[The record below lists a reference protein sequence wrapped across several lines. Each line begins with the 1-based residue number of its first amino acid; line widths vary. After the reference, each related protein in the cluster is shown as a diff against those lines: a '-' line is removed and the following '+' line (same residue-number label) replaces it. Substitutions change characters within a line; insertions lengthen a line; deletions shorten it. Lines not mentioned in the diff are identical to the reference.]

1 MGIINFP
8 GKKRYLTGIDWIIHV
23 LDYITKKA
31 TGTGN
36 TSQIVLELEGSPQKD
51 KFRNCLDSLIRKY
64 PVLHGRPSRDYNL
77 APYWKISFTKQRQP
91 LPLKISYLD
100 NSYSEANIFSI
111 LERIANLKFIG
122 DHEHLFFHL
131 IYTGN
136 KYYVAMTFDHR
147 LFDGRGAEA
156 FLEILQNEWENKD
169 NSFCDKD
176 IIVPAESAHLCNW
189 RKKFIAGQQANRA
202 FLKMGENAPPR
213 VLPLPASLNNLGFR
227 FKVIPF
233 DKHQTDLILENAYE
247 EAGYLM
253 LMPYVLAS
261 TIWIMHKLFTKR
273 NIKSGDYVVPVS
285 IDMRP
290 TDKVQQEVFF
300 NHVSFLFFLVR
311 PDEADHFPVLIKSIK
326 QQIYDQVKSEL
337 PRNFQEASLLMRI
350 LPLPI
355 LSNIMRLYLKGQI
368 ASFSFSYVG
377 ESAYKSSSFMGKNIL
392 NIFHMP
398 RVPVPP
404 GIGIFFHQF
413 QNKLNVVLSFLEG
426 ILSDEEANE
435 LIHTL
440 QSRLGAK

>member
-1 MGIINFP
+1 MGTINFTR
-8 GKKRYLTGIDWIIHV
+8 KKCYLTGIDWIIHT

-36 TSQIVLELEGSPQKD
+36 TSQIILELDGSPLED
-51 KFRNCLDSLIRKY
+51 KFRNCLGSLIKKH

-77 APYWKISFTKQRQP
+77 APYWKMSFVKQRQP
-91 LPLKISYLD
+91 LPLKISCFD
-100 NSYSEANIFSI
+100 NTSSKADLFSI
-111 LERIANLKFIG
+111 LEQTANLKFIS
-122 DHEHLFFHL
+122 DREHLFFHL
-131 IYTGN
+131 IYAEN
-136 KYYVAMTFDHR
+136 KTYVAMTFDHR
-147 LFDGRGAEA
+147 LFDALGAEA
-156 FLEILQNEWENKD
+156 FLEMLQNEWKNKD
-169 NSFCDKD
+169 NSFCNKD

-189 RKKFIAGQQANRA
+189 RRKFIAGQQANRA

-213 VLPLPASLNNLGFR
+213 VLPLPASLNNRRFR

-233 DKHQTDLILENAYE
+233 DKHQTDLIVENAYK

-261 TIWIMHKLFTKR
+261 AIWIMHKLFTKR

-300 NHVSFLFFLVR
+300 NHVSFLFFLIR

-326 QQIYDQVKSEL
+326 QQLYDQVKSEL

-377 ESAYKSSSFMGKNIL
+377 ESAYKSSSFMGKKIL
-392 NIFHMP
+392 NILHMP

-404 GIGIFFHQF
+404 GIGIFFHQS

>member
-36 TSQIVLELEGSPQKD
+36 TSQIVLELEGSPQED
-51 KFRNCLDSLIRKY
+51 KFRNCLDSSIRKY

-100 NSYSEANIFSI
+100 NTSSEANIFSI

-122 DHEHLFFHL
+122 DQEHLFFHL
-131 IYTGN
+131 IYAEN
-136 KYYVAMTFDHR
+136 KTYVAMTFDHR
-147 LFDGRGAEA
+147 LFDALGAEA
-156 FLEILQNEWENKD
+156 FLEMLQDEWKNKD
-169 NSFCDKD
+169 NPFCNKD
-176 IIVPAESAHLCNW
+176 IIVPAKSAHLCNW
-189 RKKFIAGQQANRA
+189 RRKFIAGQQANRA

-213 VLPLPASLNNLGFR
+213 VLPLPASLNNRRFR

-233 DKHQTDLILENAYE
+233 DEYQTDLILENAYK

-261 TIWIMHKLFTKR
+261 AIWIMHKLFTKR

-300 NHVSFLFFLVR
+300 NHVSFLFFLDR

-326 QQIYDQVKSEL
+326 QQLYDQVKSEL

-377 ESAYKSSSFMGKNIL
+377 ESAYKSSSFMGKKIL
-392 NIFHMP
+392 NILHMP

-404 GIGIFFHQF
+404 GIGIFFHQS
-413 QNKLNVVLSFLEG
+413 QNKLNGVLSFLEG

>member
-1 MGIINFP
+1 MSIINFP
-8 GKKRYLTGIDWIIHV
+8 SKKRYLTGIDWIIHV

-36 TSQIVLELEGSPQKD
+36 TSQIVLELEGSPQED
-51 KFRNCLDSLIRKY
+51 KFRNCLDSLIKKY
-64 PVLHGRPSRDYNL
+64 PVLYGRTSRDYNL
-77 APYWKISFTKQRQP
+77 APYWKIFSKRQSGL
-91 LPLKISYLD
+91 LPVKVYH
-100 NSYSEANIFSI
+100 
-111 LERIANLKFIG
+111 LEHINHTDLFKLLEQKANLKFISNQ
-122 DHEHLFFHL
+122 EHVFFHL
-131 IYTGN
+131 IYTKN
-136 KYYVAMTFDHR
+136 KCYVAMTFDHR
-147 LFDGRGAEA
+147 LFDARGAEA
-156 FLEILQNEWENKD
+156 FLEMFQNQWENKD
-169 NSFCDKD
+169 NTFCDKD

-189 RKKFIAGQQANRA
+189 RKKFIAGKQVNRT
-202 FLKMGENAPPR
+202 FLKLGENAPPR
-213 VLPLPASLNNLGFR
+213 VLPLPASLNNRRFR

-233 DKHQTDLILENAYE
+233 DKHQTGLIVENAYK

-261 TIWIMHKLFTKR
+261 AVWVMHRLFSKR

-300 NHVSFLFFLVR
+300 NHVSFLFFIVR
-311 PDEADHFPVLIKSIK
+311 PDAADHFPVLIKSIK
-326 QQIYDQVKSEL
+326 QQLYDQVKSEL

-355 LSNIMRLYLKGQI
+355 LSNIMRVYLKGQI
-368 ASFSFSYVG
+368 ASFSFSNVG
-377 ESAYKSSSFMGKNIL
+377 ESAYKSSSFMGKKIL
-392 NIFHMP
+392 NILHMP

-404 GIGIFFHQF
+404 GLGIFFHQF

>member
-1 MGIINFP
+1 MPI
-8 GKKRYLTGIDWIIHV
+8 KVYH
-23 LDYITKKA
+23 LDDIFGDTDVFSLLEQKA
-31 TGTGN
+31 N
-36 TSQIVLELEGSPQKD
+36 Q
-51 KFRNCLDSLIRKY
+51 
-64 PVLHGRPSRDYNL
+64 
-77 APYWKISFTKQRQP
+77 
-91 LPLKISYLD
+91 
-100 NSYSEANIFSI
+100 
-111 LERIANLKFIG
+111 KFIS
-122 DHEHLFFHL
+122 DQEHLFFHL

-136 KYYVAMTFDHR
+136 KCYVAMTFDHR
-147 LFDGRGAEA
+147 LFDARGAEA
-156 FLEILQNEWENKD
+156 FLEMFQNQWENKD
-169 NSFCDKD
+169 NTFCDKD

-189 RKKFIAGQQANRA
+189 RKKFIAGKQVNRT
-202 FLKMGENAPPR
+202 FLKLGENAPPR
-213 VLPLPASLNNLGFR
+213 VLPLPASLNNRRFR

-233 DKHQTDLILENAYE
+233 DKHQTGLIVENAYK

-261 TIWIMHKLFTKR
+261 AIWIMHKLFTKR

-300 NHVSFLFFLVR
+300 NHISFLFFIVR
-311 PDEADHFPVLIKSIK
+311 SDEADHFPVLIKSIK
-326 QQIYDQVKSEL
+326 QQLYDQVKSEL

-368 ASFSFSYVG
+368 ASFSFSNVG
-377 ESAYKSSSFMGKNIL
+377 ESAYKSSSFMGKKIL
-392 NIFHMP
+392 NILHMP

-413 QNKLNVVLSFLEG
+413 QNKLNIVLSFLEG

>member
-1 MGIINFP
+1 MSKINFSR
-8 GKKRYLTGIDWIIHV
+8 KKRYLSGIDWIIHA

-31 TGTGN
+31 IGTGN
-36 TSQIVLELEGSPQKD
+36 TSQIVLELEGSLQED
-51 KFRNCLDSLIRKY
+51 KFRTCLDSLIKKY
-64 PVLHGRPSRDYNL
+64 PVLYGRPSRNYNL
-77 APYWKISFTKQRQP
+77 APYWKIFSKRQSRL
-91 LPLKISYLD
+91 LPVKVYHLEYI
-100 NSYSEANIFSI
+100 NHTNIFKL
-111 LERIANLKFIG
+111 LEQKANLKFINEQ
-122 DHEHLFFHL
+122 EHLFFHL
-131 IYTGN
+131 IHAEN
-136 KYYVAMTFDHR
+136 KTYVAMTFDHR
-147 LFDGRGAEA
+147 LFDALGAEA
-156 FLEILQNEWENKD
+156 FLEMLQNEWKNKD
-169 NSFCDKD
+169 NSFCDKN

-189 RKKFIAGQQANRA
+189 RRKFIAGQQANRA
-202 FLKMGENAPPR
+202 FLKMSKNAPPR

-233 DKHQTDLILENAYE
+233 DKYQTDLILENAYKD
-247 EAGYLM
+247 AGYLM

-261 TIWIMHKLFTKR
+261 AIWVIHRLFSKR

-300 NHVSFLFFLVR
+300 NHVSFLFFIIR
-311 PDEADHFPVLIKSIK
+311 SDEAEHFPFLIKSIK
-326 QQIYDQVKSEL
+326 QQLYDQVKSGL
-337 PRNFQEASLLMRI
+337 PSNFQEASLLMRI

-368 ASFSFSYVG
+368 ASFSFSNVG
-377 ESAYKSSSFMGKNIL
+377 EGAYRSSNFMGKKIL

-404 GIGIFFHQF
+404 GLGIFFHQF

-426 ILSDEEANE
+426 ILSDKEANE

-440 QSRLGAK
+440 QSRLGEK

>member
-1 MGIINFP
+1 MSNINFSR
-8 GKKRYLTGIDWIIHV
+8 KKRYLTGIDWIIHA
-23 LDYITKKA
+23 LDYITKKG

-36 TSQIVLELEGSPQKD
+36 TSQIILELDGAPAED
-51 KFRNCLDSLIRKY
+51 EFRDCIENLIKKY
-64 PVLHGRPSRDYNL
+64 PVLHGRTSRDYNL

-91 LPLKISYLD
+91 LPVKASYLD
-100 NSYSEANIFSI
+100 NTSCEADIFSI
-111 LERIANLKFIG
+111 LAQIANLKFISNQ
-122 DHEHLFFHL
+122 EHLFFHL

-136 KYYVAMTFDHR
+136 KCYVVMTFDHR
-147 LFDGRGAEA
+147 LFDARGAEA
-156 FLEILQNEWENKD
+156 FLEILQNEWKNKD
-169 NSFCDKD
+169 NTFCDKD
-176 IIVPAESAHLCNW
+176 IIVPAESAHLRRW
-189 RKKFIAGQQANRA
+189 RRKFIAGQQVNRT
-202 FLKMGENAPPR
+202 FLKLGENAPPR
-213 VLPLPASLNNLGFR
+213 ALPLPASLNNRRFR

-233 DKHQTDLILENAYE
+233 DKHQTDLIVENAYK

-261 TIWIMHKLFTKR
+261 AVWVMHRLFSKR

-300 NHVSFLFFLVR
+300 NHVSFLFFIVR
-311 PDEADHFPVLIKSIK
+311 PDAADHFPVLIKSIK
-326 QQIYDQVKSEL
+326 QQLYDQVKSEL

-355 LSNIMRLYLKGQI
+355 LSNIMRVYLKGQI
-368 ASFSFSYVG
+368 ASFSFSNVG
-377 ESAYKSSSFMGKNIL
+377 ESAYKSSSFMGKKIL
-392 NIFHMP
+392 NILHMP

-404 GIGIFFHQF
+404 GLGIFFHQF

-426 ILSDEEANE
+426 ILSDKEANE

>member
-1 MGIINFP
+1 MGIITFSR
-8 GKKRYLTGIDWIIHV
+8 KKRYLTGIDWIIHA

-36 TSQIVLELEGSPQKD
+36 TSQIILELDGSPSED
-51 KFRNCLDSLIRKY
+51 DFRNCLGSLIKKH

-77 APYWKISFTKQRQP
+77 APYWKIFFMKQYKT
-91 LPLKISYLD
+91 LPIKVYHFD
-100 NSYSEANIFSI
+100 DIFGDADVFSL
-111 LERIANLKFIG
+111 LEQKANLKFIS
-122 DHEHLFFHL
+122 DEEHIFFYL
-131 IYTGN
+131 IYAGN
-136 KYYVAMTFDHR
+136 KCYVAMTFDHR

-169 NSFCDKD
+169 NTFCDKD

-189 RKKFIAGQQANRA
+189 RKKFIAGQQVNRT
-202 FLKMGENAPPR
+202 FLKLGENAPPR
-213 VLPLPASLNNLGFR
+213 VLPLPASLNNRRFR

-233 DKHQTDLILENAYE
+233 DKHQTNLIVENAYK

-261 TIWIMHKLFTKR
+261 AVWVMHRLFSKR

-300 NHVSFLFFLVR
+300 NHVSLLFFLIR

-326 QQIYDQVKSEL
+326 QQLYDQVKSEL
-337 PRNFQEASLLMRI
+337 LRNFQEASLLMRI
-350 LPLPI
+350 LPLPV

-368 ASFSFSYVG
+368 ASFSFSNVG
-377 ESAYKSSSFMGKNIL
+377 ESAYRSSSFMGKKIL
-392 NIFHMP
+392 NILHMP

-404 GIGIFFHQF
+404 GLGIFFHQF

>member
-1 MGIINFP
+1 MSTINFSR
-8 GKKRYLTGIDWIIHV
+8 KKRYLTGIDWIIHA

-31 TGTGN
+31 TGAGN
-36 TSQIVLELEGSPQKD
+36 TSQVILELDGSPSED
-51 KFRNCLDSLIRKY
+51 DFRICLESLTKKH
-64 PVLHGRPSRDYNL
+64 PVLHGKPSRDYNL
-77 APYWKISFTKQRQP
+77 APYWKMPFMRQCKS
-91 LPLKISYLD
+91 LPIKVYCLD
-100 NSYSEANIFSI
+100 DIYSNTNVFSL
-111 LERIANLKFIG
+111 LEQIANLKFISNQ
-122 DHEHLFFHL
+122 EHLFFHL
-131 IYTGN
+131 IYAEN
-136 KYYVAMTFDHR
+136 KTYVAMTFDHR
-147 LFDGRGAEA
+147 LFDARGAEA

-169 NSFCDKD
+169 NTFCDKD

-189 RKKFIAGQQANRA
+189 RKKFIAGQQVNRT
-202 FLKMGENAPPR
+202 FLKLGENAPPR
-213 VLPLPASLNNLGFR
+213 VLPLPASLNNRRFR

-233 DKHQTDLILENAYE
+233 DKHQTDLIVENAYK

-261 TIWIMHKLFTKR
+261 AVWVMRRLFSKR

-285 IDMRP
+285 IDMRT

-300 NHVSFLFFLVR
+300 NHVSLLFFLIR

-326 QQIYDQVKSEL
+326 QQLYDQVKSEL

-368 ASFSFSYVG
+368 ASFSFSNVG
-377 ESAYKSSSFMGKNIL
+377 ESAYKSSSFMGKKIL
-392 NIFHMP
+392 NILHMP

-404 GIGIFFHQF
+404 GLGIFFHQS
-413 QNKLNVVLSFLEG
+413 QNKLNAVLSFLEG

>member
-1 MGIINFP
+1 MGTINFTR
-8 GKKRYLTGIDWIIHV
+8 KKCYLTGIDWIIHT

-36 TSQIVLELEGSPQKD
+36 TSQIILELDGSPLED
-51 KFRNCLDSLIRKY
+51 KFRNCLGSLIKKH

-77 APYWKISFTKQRQP
+77 APYWKMSFVKQRQP
-91 LPLKISYLD
+91 LPLKISCFD
-100 NSYSEANIFSI
+100 NTSSKADLFSI
-111 LERIANLKFIG
+111 LEQTANLKFIS
-122 DHEHLFFHL
+122 DREHLFFHL
-131 IYTGN
+131 IYAEN
-136 KYYVAMTFDHR
+136 KTYVAMTFDHR
-147 LFDGRGAEA
+147 LFDALGAEA
-156 FLEILQNEWENKD
+156 FLEMLQNEWKNKD
-169 NSFCDKD
+169 NSFCDKH
-176 IIVPAESAHLCNW
+176 IIIPEESAHLCNW
-189 RKKFIAGQQANRA
+189 RRKFIAGQQANRA

-213 VLPLPASLNNLGFR
+213 VLPLPALLNNRRFR

-233 DKHQTDLILENAYE
+233 DKHQTDLIVENAYK

-261 TIWIMHKLFTKR
+261 SAWVLHKLFIKR
-273 NIKSGDYVVPVS
+273 NIRSGDYVVPVS

-300 NHVSFLFFLVR
+300 NHVSFLFFIIR
-311 PDEADHFPVLIKSIK
+311 PDEAEHFPVLIKSIK
-326 QQIYDQVKSEL
+326 QQLYDQVKSGL

-368 ASFSFSYVG
+368 ASFSFSNVG
-377 ESAYKSSSFMGKNIL
+377 ESAYKSSSFMDNKIL

-404 GIGIFFHQF
+404 GLGIFFHQF
-413 QNKLNVVLSFLEG
+413 HNKLNVVLSFLEG
-426 ILSDEEANE
+426 ILSDKEANE
-435 LIHTL
+435 LIHAL
-440 QSRLGAK
+440 QSRLGVK

>member
-36 TSQIVLELEGSPQKD
+36 TSQIVLELEGSPQED

-64 PVLHGRPSRDYNL
+64 PVLYGRTSRDYNL
-77 APYWKISFTKQRQP
+77 APYWKIFSKRP
-91 LPLKISYLD
+91 SGLLPVKVYH
-100 NSYSEANIFSI
+100 
-111 LERIANLKFIG
+111 LEHINHTNLFKLLEQKANLKFISNQ
-122 DHEHLFFHL
+122 EHLFFHL

-136 KYYVAMTFDHR
+136 KCYVAMIFDHR
-147 LFDGRGAEA
+147 LFDARGAEA
-156 FLEILQNEWENKD
+156 FLEMLQNQWENKD
-169 NSFCDKD
+169 NTFCDKD
-176 IIVPAESAHLCNW
+176 IIVPAESAHLCHW
-189 RKKFIAGQQANRA
+189 RRKFIAGQQVNRT
-202 FLKMGENAPPR
+202 FLKLGENAPPR
-213 VLPLPASLNNLGFR
+213 VLPIPLMSNNPEFK

-233 DKHQTDLILENAYE
+233 DKYQSDLIVENAYN

-261 TIWIMHKLFTKR
+261 TVWVLNKLFRNK
-273 NIKSGDYVVPVS
+273 NIKSGDYVIPVS

-290 TDKVQQEVFF
+290 PDKVHEEVFF
-300 NHVSFLFFLVR
+300 NHVSFLFIKIL
-311 PDEADHFPVLIKSIK
+311 PDEADNFPILLKSIK
-326 QQIYDQVKSEL
+326 KQIYDQIKSGL
-337 PRNFQEASLLMRI
+337 PGNFQEATLLMRI

-377 ESAYKSSSFMGKNIL
+377 ESAYKPSFFMGQKIL
-392 NIFHMP
+392 NVLHMP

-404 GIGIFFHQF
+404 GFGVFFHRS
-413 QNKLNVVLSFLEG
+413 QNKLNAVISFLEG
-426 ILSDEEANE
+426 MLTDKEVNMIVTKLKA
-435 LIHTL
+435 
-440 QSRLGAK
+440 RLGVQ

>member
-1 MGIINFP
+1 MNTINFP
-8 GKKRYLTGIDWIIHV
+8 RKKRYLTGIDWIIHS

-36 TSQIVLELEGSPQKD
+36 TSQIILELDGSPSED
-51 KFRNCLDSLIRKY
+51 DFRNCLGSLIKKH

-100 NSYSEANIFSI
+100 NIYSEADIFSI
-111 LERIANLKFIG
+111 LERIANMKFTG
-122 DHEHLFFHL
+122 NQQHFFFHL
-131 IYTGN
+131 IYAEN
-136 KYYVAMTFDHR
+136 KTYVAMTFDHR
-147 LFDGRGAEA
+147 LFDALGAEA
-156 FLEILQNEWENKD
+156 FLKILQDEWENKD
-169 NSFCDKD
+169 NSFYNKD
-176 IIVPAESAHLCNW
+176 IIVPVESAHLCNW
-189 RKKFIAGQQANRA
+189 RRKFIAGQQANRA

-213 VLPLPASLNNLGFR
+213 VLPLPASLNNLEFR
-227 FKVIPF
+227 FKVFPF
-233 DKHQTDLILENAYE
+233 DKYQTDLILENAYK

-261 TIWIMHKLFTKR
+261 AIWVMHKLFTKR

-326 QQIYDQVKSEL
+326 QQLYDQVKSKL

-377 ESAYKSSSFMGKNIL
+377 ESAYRSSSFMGKKIL
-392 NIFHMP
+392 NILHMP

-404 GIGIFFHQF
+404 GIGIFFHRS
-413 QNKLNVVLSFLEG
+413 QNKLNAVLSFLEG

>member
-1 MGIINFP
+1 MSIINFP
-8 GKKRYLTGIDWIIHV
+8 SKKRYLTGIDWIIHV

-36 TSQIVLELEGSPQKD
+36 TSQIVLELEGSPQED
-51 KFRNCLDSLIRKY
+51 KFRNCLDSLIKKY
-64 PVLHGRPSRDYNL
+64 PVLYGRTSRDYNL
-77 APYWKISFTKQRQP
+77 APYWKIFSKRQSGL
-91 LPLKISYLD
+91 LPVKVYH
-100 NSYSEANIFSI
+100 
-111 LERIANLKFIG
+111 LEHINHTDLFKLLEQKANLKFISNQ
-122 DHEHLFFHL
+122 EHVFFHL
-131 IYTGN
+131 IYTKN
-136 KYYVAMTFDHR
+136 KCYVAMTFDHR
-147 LFDGRGAEA
+147 LFDARGAEA
-156 FLEILQNEWENKD
+156 FLEMFQNQWENKD
-169 NSFCDKD
+169 NTFCDKD

-189 RKKFIAGQQANRA
+189 RKKFIAGKQVNRT
-202 FLKMGENAPPR
+202 FLKLGENAPPR
-213 VLPLPASLNNLGFR
+213 VLPLPASLNNRRFR

-233 DKHQTDLILENAYE
+233 DKHQTGLIVENAYK

-261 TIWIMHKLFTKR
+261 AIWIMHKLFTKR

-300 NHVSFLFFLVR
+300 NHISFLFFIVR
-311 PDEADHFPVLIKSIK
+311 SDEADHFPVLIKSIK
-326 QQIYDQVKSEL
+326 QQLYDQVKSEL

-368 ASFSFSYVG
+368 ASFSFSNVG
-377 ESAYKSSSFMGKNIL
+377 ESAYKSSSFMGKKIL
-392 NIFHMP
+392 NILHMP

-413 QNKLNVVLSFLEG
+413 QNKLNIVLSFLEG

>member
-1 MGIINFP
+1 MGIITLHR
-8 GKKRYLTGIDWIIHV
+8 KKRYLTGIDWIIHA
-23 LDYITKKA
+23 LDYTTKKA

-36 TSQIVLELEGSPQKD
+36 TSQIIFELDGSPSED
-51 KFRNCLDSLIRKY
+51 DFRNCLGSLIKKH

-100 NSYSEANIFSI
+100 DTSSEANIFSV

-122 DHEHLFFHL
+122 DQEHLFFHL
-131 IYTGN
+131 IYAEN
-136 KYYVAMTFDHR
+136 KTYVAMTFDHR
-147 LFDGRGAEA
+147 LFDALGAEA
-156 FLEILQNEWENKD
+156 FLEMLQNEWKNKD
-169 NSFCDKD
+169 NSFCNKD
-176 IIVPAESAHLCNW
+176 IIVPLESAHLCNW
-189 RKKFIAGQQANRA
+189 RRKFIAGQQANRA

-213 VLPLPASLNNLGFR
+213 VLPLPSSLNNLGFR

-233 DKHQTDLILENAYE
+233 DKYQTDLILENAYK

-261 TIWIMHKLFTKR
+261 SIWIMHKLFTKR

-290 TDKVQQEVFF
+290 TNKVQQEVFF
-300 NHVSFLFFLVR
+300 NHVSFLFFIVR
-311 PDEADHFPVLIKSIK
+311 PGEADHFSVLIKSIK
-326 QQIYDQVKSEL
+326 QQLYDQVKSEL

-350 LPLPI
+350 LPLPV

-368 ASFSFSYVG
+368 ASFSFSNVG
-377 ESAYKSSSFMGKNIL
+377 ESTYKSSSFMGKKIL
-392 NIFHMP
+392 NILHMP

-404 GIGIFFHQF
+404 GIGIFFHQS
-413 QNKLNVVLSFLEG
+413 QNKLNAVLSFLEG

-435 LIHTL
+435 LIHRL

>member
-1 MGIINFP
+1 MDTINFFR
-8 GKKRYLTGIDWIIHV
+8 KKRYLTGIDWIIHA

-36 TSQIVLELEGSPQKD
+36 TSQVILELDGSPSED
-51 KFRNCLDSLIRKY
+51 DFRNCLGSLIKKH

-77 APYWKISFTKQRQP
+77 APYWKLSFMKQYKT
-91 LPLKISYLD
+91 LPIKVYHFD
-100 NSYSEANIFSI
+100 DIFGDADVFSL
-111 LERIANLKFIG
+111 LEQKANLKFIS
-122 DHEHLFFHL
+122 DQEHLFFYL
-131 IYTGN
+131 IYAGN
-136 KYYVAMTFDHR
+136 KCYVAMTFDHR

-169 NSFCDKD
+169 NTFCDKD

-189 RKKFIAGQQANRA
+189 RKKFIAGQQVNRT
-202 FLKMGENAPPR
+202 FLKLGENAPPR

-233 DKHQTDLILENAYE
+233 DKYQTDLILENAYK

-261 TIWIMHKLFTKR
+261 AIWIMHRLFSKR

-300 NHVSFLFFLVR
+300 NHVSLLFFIVR

-326 QQIYDQVKSEL
+326 QQLYDQVKSDL
-337 PRNFQEASLLMRI
+337 PRKFQEASLLMRI

-355 LSNIMRLYLKGQI
+355 LSNIMRVYLKGQI
-368 ASFSFSYVG
+368 ASFSFSYIG
-377 ESAYKSSSFMGKNIL
+377 ESAYKSSSFMGKKIL
-392 NIFHMP
+392 NILHMP

-404 GIGIFFHQF
+404 GLGIFFHQS
-413 QNKLNVVLSFLEG
+413 QNKLNAVLSFLEG

-440 QSRLGAK
+440 QSRLEAK